1 VDVPD
6 SSRTTASK
14 FGRPPVKK
22 KDTKKM
28 HPAVQR
34 VKDMIV
40 DRLVARRR
48 FHKMDDSQRVNSEYL
63 IQVFKQ
69 WDEGMSGF
77 LTPDEFCNAIGER
90 HLNLGVSQQDMKL
103 VLDEVDADHN
113 GEISYKEFAKF
124 LQVHD
129 IDPEYNP
136 FFDSRQ
142 RVMNTL
148 HKIAEKPWQWQK
160 ETDEAV
166 AEQARRG
173 KEIEKDVTM
182 SKTMQLKAKQ
192 AYEDNNV
199 MEETGNMFLA
209 TRPHTVAG
217 RLSPL
222 SQTQ

>member
-1 VDVPD
+1 
-6 SSRTTASK
+6 
-14 FGRPPVKK
+14 VKK

-129 IDPEYNP
+129 IDPEYGAARTPLGARVLISNP
-136 FFDSRQ
+136 ASFSPSQVQPLLRQ
-142 RVMNTL
+142 QAAGHEHAPQDRG
-148 HKIAEKPWQWQK
+148 
-160 ETDEAV
+160 EAV
-166 AEQARRG
+166 AVAEGNRRG
-173 KEIEKDVTM
+173 RRGAGQKGEGDREGRHHEQDDAAQGEAGLRGQQRHGGDRQYVPGH
-182 SKTMQLKAKQ
+182 Q
-192 AYEDNNV
+192 AAH
-199 MEETGNMFLA
+199 G
-209 TRPHTVAG
+209 G
-217 RLSPL
+217 G
-222 SQTQ
+222 